1 MAIQTGLNTRLYVE
15 GYDLSGDANSLDGA
29 GYTQTLLDIT
39 ALNTEAI
46 TRTTGLVQGTISFNG
61 FFNNATGQSHP
72 VLSSNSGKLPA
83 DDQIVLIPLGADV
96 GDPFAGLVSKEAN
109 YNVSRSQDSAITLN
123 ASYASEGI
131 GTEFGEMLTA
141 HDDTHSS
148 AGSGTVLDSGASS
161 SNGASGYCQ
170 IFSLASGTV
179 TVKIQHATSSSGTY
193 SDLISF
199 TATGTGA
206 VPMAER
212 GTASGTIN
220 RYLKVTTTGT
230 FSNAVIA
237 VGLCRL

>member
-29 GYTQTLLDIT
+29 GYSQTLLDTT
-39 ALNTEAI
+39 ALNTEAMS
-46 TRTTGLVQGTISFNG
+46 RTTGLVEGTISFNG

-96 GDPFAGLVSKEAN
+96 GDPFAGLVSKEGE
-109 YNVSRSQDSAITLN
+109 YNVSRGSGSVITLT
-123 ASYASEGI
+123 ATYASEGI
-131 GTEFGEMLTA
+131 GTEFGDMLTA
-141 HDDTHSS
+141 HEDTHSS
-148 AGSGTVLDSGASS
+148 AGSGTVLDGGASS

-179 TVKIQHATSSSGTY
+179 TVKIQHATSSGGTY

-212 GTASGTIN
+212 GTASGTVN
-220 RYLKVTTTGT
+220 RYVKVTTTGT

-237 VGLCRL
+237 VGLHRL